1 MRIGDFLLSP
11 RRDHR
16 GWNTPSEA
24 SRILLLLTL
33 GAVSLWA
40 WPIADGIIFVWLSMV
55 LLVSTPILSLGWW
68 ILSIAGQSRRPRD
81 LTPAL
86 GRESPDRNQHDQD

>member
-86 GRESPDRNQHDQD
+86 GREIPDRNQHDQD